1 MHIFGWAVERDA
13 RSLRVSN
20 LPNSRNIF
28 KASSKFLTLNTLFIL
43 FIAQSLDYAYGMLY
57 IMFAWLTGSLVAAA
71 QRQPLGPPHRNEQ
84 MTLCCMIFVINNFM
98 EHTFFCIQIVNC
110 LVIETFSHTLLF
122 FVLLNGILKLNYSC
136 DNFELRALLL
146 PKKFTSILVVLVRHE

>member
-84 MTLCCMIFVINNFM
+84 MTLCCMIFVMNNFM

-122 FVLLNGILKLNYSC
+122 LFFWMLFWNWIILVITLNYARC
-136 DNFELRALLL
+136 CCPRNLRQ
-146 PKKFTSILVVLVRHE
+146 F